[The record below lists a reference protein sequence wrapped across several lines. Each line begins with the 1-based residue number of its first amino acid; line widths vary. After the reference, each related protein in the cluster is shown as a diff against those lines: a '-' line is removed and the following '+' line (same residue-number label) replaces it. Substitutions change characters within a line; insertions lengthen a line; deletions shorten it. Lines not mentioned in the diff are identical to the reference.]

1 MDKMEQLIQEVL
13 TESDRLARLA
23 QPADYEAYVELTELR
38 EALAEEVQGRYT
50 ISDVE
55 RALLNSISQYDEII
69 LGHMKTL
76 MQEAAAGIQR
86 INSSKKQKA
95 GYGNTSSHESIMF
108 DKGV

>member
-23 QPADYEAYVELTELR
+23 QPADYETYVELTELR
-38 EALAEEVQGRYT
+38 EALAAEVHERSA
-50 ISDVE
+50 ISEVE
-55 RALLNSISQYDEII
+55 RALLGSISQYDEII
-69 LGHMKTL
+69 LGHMQTL

-95 GYGNTSSHESIMF
+95 GYGNAGSHESIMF